1 MNLAE
6 RHVVVMGLGRFGGG
20 LGVTQWLLEQ
30 GAQVLLTDLLQEKEL
45 LPQIEQLGTHE
56 NLQFIFGEH
65 REIDFEQADIV
76 VANPAVRMPWENHYL
91 CAAWNANVQVT
102 TEIQLLLDRVD
113 RKKVI
118 GVTGSAGKSTTASMI
133 HAALQASGKQSVLGG
148 NIGGSMLQMLDQI
161 TDDTI
166 VVLELSSAMLWWL
179 GNVQGKEWSPHV
191 GVLTNVSPNHLD
203 WHGSMKSYET
213 CKENIFTFQED
224 EDFEIRGDSVAPICE
239 ELFILGEHNKQ
250 NAAIALKAAL
260 AMGGDAQQAMN
271 AIAEFRGL
279 PHRLERIAENIYND
293 SKSTTPEAC
302 VLAVDS
308 FDDPSKIH
316 IIVGGYDKKID
327 LSLIAQQANRVAG
340 LYAIGQT
347 AESIIDDAK
356 RANALNCRSLDVAVC
371 EAKERMMDGDVLL
384 LSPGCASLDQFDN
397 YEQRGE
403 AFCSFA
409 LG

>member
-45 LPQIEQLGTHE
+45 LPQLEQLGTHE
-56 NLQFIFGEH
+56 NLRFIFGEH

-76 VANPAVRMPWENHYL
+76 VANPAVRMPWENPYL

-293 SKSTTPEAC
+293 SKSTTPEVC

>member
-45 LPQIEQLGTHE
+45 LPQLEQLGTHE
-56 NLQFIFGEH
+56 NLRFIFGEH

-76 VANPAVRMPWENHYL
+76 VANPAVRMPWENPYL